1 MKITKSQLKELI
13 KEELST
19 LEEGN
24 NHLTVGWFQRQLR
37 DGEASHDGKV
47 IIQLDGRGEP
57 LDIFEWMTTS
67 DGDILLSVEHKR

>member
-1 MKITKSQLKELI
+1 MKITEAKLKQLI
-13 KEELST
+13 KEQLST

-24 NHLTVGWFQRQLR
+24 SHLTVGQLSR
-37 DGEASHDGKV
+37 LMEDALHDGKV
-47 IIQLDGRGEP
+47 RIQYGGTGPD